1 MTANLLKGVIL
12 GTTATFP
19 MEGVPAMLE
28 TFIMKREGNAY
39 PTA

>member
-1 MTANLLKGVIL
+1 MAANLLKGVIL

-28 TFIMKREGNAY
+28 TFEKREGNAY